1 MNDNEID
8 QLAETNDRAEINQD
22 DKEQDIKELKVL
34 SKR

>member
-8 QLAETNDRAEINQD
+8 QLAERNDCAEINQD
-22 DKEQDIKELKVL
+22 DKEYDIKELKVL